1 MTARVF
7 LMFTLLVTAGG
18 WGSGLRATRAANPLP
33 VRQAARTDS
42 MARAPKGSRIRVR
55 VLNTTST
62 KGLAKRMTFLLRDLG
77 YDVVDFDS
85 DRRSP
90 RTSTLILSHTAHD
103 EWAQRLRRAVGM
115 GAVETRSDSLR
126 YVDFTVL
133 IGRDWKPTAQPFRP

>member
-1 MTARVF
+1 MTARVV
-7 LMFTLLVTAGG
+7 LVLALLVTTGE
-18 WGSGLRATRAANPLP
+18 WGSGLRETIAANSLA
-33 VRQAARTDS
+33 VRQAARPDS

-62 KGLAKRMTFLLRDLG
+62 KGLARRMTFVLRDLG

-85 DRRSP
+85 DRRST
-90 RTSTLILSHTAHD
+90 RTSTLILSHTAHA

-133 IGRDWKPTAQPFRP
+133 IGRDWKPTPQPFRP